1 MEYSG
6 KPTCDHHLN
15 QSAALDHRHRVW
27 RWIEKGKSGALNF
40 FAATII
46 IYSNTD
52 GGGGGSGVCVAGC
65 ESPPSYKIALARP
78 YRLAILCCTTN
89 CTERSSSS
97 SSQRF
102 SSQCS
107 REMPQID
114 HLHLHCIID
123 QV

>member
-46 IYSNTD
+46 IYSNKLT
-52 GGGGGSGVCVAGC
+52 VVVVQVF
-65 ESPPSYKIALARP
+65 AL
-78 YRLAILCCTTN
+78 LAMN
-89 CTERSSSS
+89 
-97 SSQRF
+97 
-102 SSQCS
+102 
-107 REMPQID
+107 
-114 HLHLHCIID
+114 LHLLTKSHLLVHIAWPYCAALQIAPRD
-123 QV
+123 HHHHHLSNVLAHNAVEKCHKLTTCTFTAS